1 MRVLLLGGGGREHAI
16 GWKLAQSPQLERLV
30 SCPGNPGLDDLGDI
44 VPEVDSNDPEAV
56 LRLSVERDIDLVIIG
71 PEAPLAAGVGD
82 RLREAHVAVF
92 GPNADGTRLESS
104 KSFAKEVMAAAH
116 IPTARSVT
124 FSDRE
129 AAVLHL
135 EETEGPYVVKADG
148 LASGKGVLV
157 TESLEAAIAWVEE
170 CLAGRFGRAGESV
183 LIEEFLSGDE
193 VSVFYIC
200 ADGEAIPL
208 EPARDYKR
216 LGDGDTGPNTGGM
229 GAYSPVPNLPDDLVE
244 WSTLNVTLPILAEL
258 GDRGVD
264 YTGFLYVGLM
274 LTGDGP
280 KVLEFN
286 CRLGDPETQALM
298 PRLESDLLTVL
309 NAAATTGLTG
319 QDLTWSER
327 AAVDVVLAS
336 PGYPDD
342 PMTGLDI
349 IGLER
354 VSDAIVF
361 HAGTQRTGARL
372 TTAGGRVLNVVGVAD
387 TLEQA
392 RADAYR
398 AVDAIE
404 FTGMRF
410 RTDIADVQD
419 KEAVSEDEEEE

>member
-1 MRVLLLGGGGREHAI
+1 MRVLLLGSGGREHAI
-16 GWKLAQSPQLERLV
+16 GWKLVQSPQLERLI
-30 SCPGNPGLDDLGDI
+30 SCPGNAGLDDIGDI
-44 VPEVDSNDPEAV
+44 VPDVDPNDPEAV
-56 LRLSVERDIDLVIIG
+56 LRLCVDRDIDLVVIG
-71 PEAPLAAGVGD
+71 PEAPLAAGVAD
-82 RLREAHVAVF
+82 HLRKAQVAVF
-92 GPNADGTRLESS
+92 GPNADGTKLESS

-157 TESLEAAIAWVEE
+157 TDSLEAAVSWVEA
-170 CLAGRFGRAGESV
+170 CLSGRFGQAGETV

-229 GAYSPVPNLPDDLVE
+229 GSYSPVPDIPDDLVD
-244 WSTLNVTLPILAEL
+244 WTTVNVALPILVEL
-258 GDRGVD
+258 GDRGID

-274 LTGDGP
+274 LTDDGP

-286 CRLGDPETQALM
+286 CRLGDPETQVLM
-298 PRLESDLLTVL
+298 PRLKSDLLTVL
-309 NAAATTGLTG
+309 NAAATVGLTG
-319 QDLTWSER
+319 QDLAWSDR
-327 AAVDVVLAS
+327 SAVDVVLAS
-336 PGYPDD
+336 PGYPEGPVSGYDIV
-342 PMTGLDI
+342 GLD
-349 IGLER
+349 R
-354 VSDAIVF
+354 VANAIVF
-361 HAGTQRTGARL
+361 HAGTKRVDGRM
-372 TTAGGRVLNVVGVAD
+372 TTTGGRVLNVVGVAD

-392 RADAYR
+392 RTDAYA
-398 AVDAIE
+398 AVDVIE

-410 RTDIADVQD
+410 RSDIADV
-419 KEAVSEDEEEE
+419 ETVPEDERSTT

>member
-1 MRVLLLGGGGREHAI
+1 MRVLLLGSGGREHAI
-16 GWKLAQSPQLERLV
+16 GWKLVQSPQLERLI
-30 SCPGNPGLDDLGDI
+30 SCPGNAGLDDIGDI
-44 VPEVDSNDPEAV
+44 VPDVDPNDPEAV
-56 LRLSVERDIDLVIIG
+56 LQLCVDRDIDLVVIG
-71 PEAPLAAGVGD
+71 PEAPLAAGVAGY
-82 RLREAHVAVF
+82 LHEAQMAVF
-92 GPNADGTRLESS
+92 GPSADGTKLESS

-157 TESLEAAIAWVEE
+157 TDSLEAAVGWVEA
-170 CLAGRFGRAGESV
+170 CLSGRFGEAGESV

-229 GAYSPVPNLPDDLVE
+229 GSYSPVPGIPGDLVD
-244 WSTLNVTLPILAEL
+244 WTTVNVALPILTEL
-258 GDRGVD
+258 GDRGID

-274 LTGDGP
+274 LTDDGP

-286 CRLGDPETQALM
+286 CRLGDPETQVLM

-309 NAAATTGLTG
+309 NAAATVGLTG
-319 QDLTWSER
+319 QDLAWSDR
-327 AAVDVVLAS
+327 WAVDVVLAS
-336 PGYPDD
+336 PGYPED
-342 PMTGLDI
+342 PVSGYDIVGLD
-349 IGLER
+349 R
-354 VSDAIVF
+354 VANAIVF
-361 HAGTQRTGARL
+361 HAGTKRVDDQM
-372 TTAGGRVLNVVGVAD
+372 TTTGGRVLNVVGVAD

-392 RADAYR
+392 RTDAYA
-398 AVDAIE
+398 AVDVIE

-410 RTDIADVQD
+410 RSDIADV
-419 KEAVSEDEEEE
+419 ETVPEDERSIT